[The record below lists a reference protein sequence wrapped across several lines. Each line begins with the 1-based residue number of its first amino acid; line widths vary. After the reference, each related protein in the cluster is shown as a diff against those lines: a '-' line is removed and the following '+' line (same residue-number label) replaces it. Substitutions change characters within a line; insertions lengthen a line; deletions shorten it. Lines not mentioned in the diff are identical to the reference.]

1 MFDGLNVNLNNLFYF
16 KIFLVLIASV
26 AICTESQ
33 AQSAQDQY
41 RFSEINILD
50 QWIECNLITNERD
63 RLLVLLSPSQA
74 ENMGTTRRVWV
85 NKHSIDKVRIMSRV
99 YAGPD
104 DFRIETQEIDFNPNI
119 GEKISSKRQTFL
131 GGSLILSG
139 AMLVITALVD
149 VDDADT
155 AKLIL
160 TGAGV
165 GLGVAGVAAI
175 SENLN
180 DDAYPYLETVLLV
193 QNFREE

>member
-16 KIFLVLIASV
+16 KIILVLIASV
-26 AICTESQ
+26 AISTESQ
-33 AQSAQDQY
+33 AQTAQDQY

-50 QWIECNLITNERD
+50 QWIECNLIINERD

-85 NKHSIDKVRIMSRV
+85 NKHSIDKVRSRV
-99 YAGPD
+99 RVYEGVD
-104 DFRIETQEIDFNPNI
+104 VFRVDTQEMDFNPNI
-119 GEKISSKRQTFL
+119 GGKISSKRQTFL

-160 TGAGV
+160 TGAGL
-165 GLGVAGVAAI
+165 GLGVAGAAAI
-175 SENLN
+175 SEDLN
-180 DDAYPYLETVLLV
+180 RDKYPYLETVLLM
-193 QNFREE
+193 QKFREE